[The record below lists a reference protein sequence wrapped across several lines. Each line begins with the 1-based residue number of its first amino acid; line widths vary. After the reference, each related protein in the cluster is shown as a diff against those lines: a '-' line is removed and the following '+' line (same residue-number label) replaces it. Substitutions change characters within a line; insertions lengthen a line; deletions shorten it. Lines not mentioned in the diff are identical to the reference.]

1 MAAENDDPWLILGLE
16 SGSNLKSAKSQW
28 KKLAAENH
36 PDKLISKGVPKELLG
51 MANEKLAVINSAYN
65 KIEKAHKM
73 KAGSGEI

>member
-16 SGSNLKSAKSQW
+16 AGSNLNIAKSQW

-51 MANEKLAVINSAYN
+51 MASEKLAVINNAYL

-73 KAGSGEI
+73 KAGSGEV